1 MKHILG
7 INRVHNAA
15 IALVKDGDLD
25 FHLEN
30 ERLSNI
36 KYDAYPFHALAKLPD
51 YAKSIEEIGLAGVGK
66 VVPVEYF
73 QDSDAYTTFV
83 SHLNKEYFNSHRTAY
98 DFWQN
103 HHLLHAACAFYNSG
117 FEEAVC
123 VIEDGMGSEYHINDN
138 RFLQGTYGRESS
150 SVFTAKYPAEFTL
163 VDKTVVVPFKCN
175 LVLEEIVKIT
185 ASVSAALAFQKTA
198 KQFKFHE
205 LDAGKVMG
213 MASYGVE
220 DNNIPEIYIED
231 KINTELFSIDNGD
244 LRKVF
249 LNVKNYP
256 YLDTDDFQIQANFAR
271 ALQLTTQTHIKK
283 HILNMIEKTNIKN
296 VCLSGGFFLNCVAN
310 YEFLKDLPGDVNLY
324 VEPVSSDAGTSI
336 GAAKLLWHINEK
348 DLTVRKIKN
357 IYNGLEYNYS
367 KEDIL
372 RKIGAETVV
381 EVDYDAVAELLSNR
395 KIVAMYQG
403 RSESGPRALGNRS
416 ILYDPRDPNGKDHV
430 NKVKQREWFRP
441 FAGTVLLESVNDW
454 FDMRGLEESPYM
466 MFAVDVLKEQ
476 QIKIPAIAHVDGTCR
491 VQTVTLEQNLHFY
504 NLIKAFEKITSIPIL
519 FNTSFNLAGNCI
531 VETIDD
537 ALETLRNSDI
547 DFLYLPEYKLL
558 ISR

>member
-1 MKHILG
+1 MKNILG

-15 IALVKDGDLD
+15 IALVTDGKLDL
-25 FHLEN
+25 HIEN

-36 KYDAYPFHALAKLPD
+36 KYDAYPFHALSKLPD
-51 YAKSIEEIGLAGVGK
+51 YTEKVDEIGLAGVGK

-73 QDSDAYTTFV
+73 QDSDVYTTFV
-83 SHLNKEYFNSHRTAY
+83 SHLNKQYFNADRTVY

-117 FEEAVC
+117 FNEAVC
-123 VIEDGMGSEYHINDN
+123 VIEDGMGSEYHIDDR
-138 RFLQGTYGRESS
+138 RFMPGTYGRESS
-150 SVFTAKYPAEFTL
+150 SVFTAKYPAEFSL
-163 VDKTVVVPFKCN
+163 VDKTVVVPFECS
-175 LVLEEIVKIT
+175 LVLEETVKIT
-185 ASVSAALAFQKTA
+185 ASISAALAFQKTA

-220 DNNIPEIYIED
+220 DFNIPDIYIDGE
-231 KINTELFSIDNGD
+231 INKELFSVADGD

-271 ALQLTTQTHIKK
+271 ELQLSTQENIRK
-283 HILNMIEKTNIKN
+283 HILNMVEKTSIKN

-310 YEFLKDLPGDVNLY
+310 YEFLKDLPSDIKLY

-348 DLTVRKIKN
+348 DFTVRQIEN
-357 IYNGLEYNYS
+357 IYNGLDYSYS

-372 RKIGAETVV
+372 KKITTETVV
-381 EVDYDAVAELLSNR
+381 EVDYNVVAELLSNK

-416 ILYDPRDPNGKDHV
+416 ILYDPRDPAGKDHV

-441 FAGTVLLESVNDW
+441 FAGTVLHEKTNDW
-454 FDMRGLEESPYM
+454 FDMRGLKESPYM
-466 MFAVDVLKEQ
+466 MFAVDVLKDQ
-476 QIKIPAIAHVDGTCR
+476 QVKIPAITHVDGTCR

-504 NLIKAFEKITSIPIL
+504 NLIKAFEKITDVPIL

-531 VETIDD
+531 VETIND
-537 ALETLRNSDI
+537 ALETLKNSDI
-547 DFLYLPEYKLL
+547 DFLYLPEHKLL
-558 ISR
+558 ISK